1 MAAYSVVNNFA
12 NFKNLFYKDIQIWI
26 LPSPHTFMQS
36 PKITF
41 FKKHFSV
48 LTRQVLREVYRCFE
62 KFSNFNNFFKE
73 SKISVLHS
81 LHLLYPYLSILLWT
95 FSRKAL
101 GRHTLK

>member
-41 FKKHFSV
+41 FKKHFS
-48 LTRQVLREVYRCFE
+48 
-62 KFSNFNNFFKE
+62 N
-73 SKISVLHS
+73 SVNKTGIKG
-81 LHLLYPYLSILLWT
+81 SI
-95 FSRKAL
+95 
-101 GRHTLK
+101 